1 MICRVNAAGRWGVLP
16 SRNLVHDFDKE
27 FDKLWSR
34 AYGVAYVVLGDR
46 GESEDV
52 AQETLARA
60 LVRWKKVSAYAEPWV
75 VRVAGNLAID
85 RVRRLSRAR
94 GLPAAADLPPL
105 DAQRVDLQRALL
117 TLSPKQR
124 DVVVLRYLV
133 DLPEAEVAETLGCSV
148 GTVKTHASRGL
159 AALRKSLEVTA

>member
-1 MICRVNAAGRWGVLP
+1 VDN
-16 SRNLVHDFDKE
+16 FDAE
-27 FDKLWSR
+27 FEHLWSR

-46 GESEDV
+46 GESEDI

-85 RVRRLSRAR
+85 RIRKRRRTGAF
-94 GLPAAADLPPL
+94 PAPDVPGV
-105 DAQRVDLQRALL
+105 DAQRVDLQRALIE
-117 TLSPKQR
+117 LSPKQR
-124 DVVVLRYLV
+124 EVVILRYLV

-159 AALRKSLEVTA
+159 AALRKSLEATA

>member
-1 MICRVNAAGRWGVLP
+1 VDN
-16 SRNLVHDFDKE
+16 FDAE
-27 FDKLWSR
+27 FEHLWSR

-85 RVRRLSRAR
+85 RVRKRQRTGAF
-94 GLPAAADLPPL
+94 PAEHVPGV
-105 DAQRVDLQRALL
+105 DAQRVDLQRALIA
-117 TLSPKQR
+117 LSPKQR
-124 DVVVLRYLV
+124 EVVILRYLV

-159 AALRKSLEVTA
+159 AALRKSLEATA

>member
-1 MICRVNAAGRWGVLP
+1 MRSLP
-16 SRNLVHDFDKE
+16 RDFVDDFDFDNE
-27 FDKLWSR
+27 FENLWSR

-46 GESEDV
+46 GESEDI

-60 LVRWKKVSAYAEPWV
+60 LVRWSKVAEYAGPWV

-85 RVRRLSRAR
+85 RVRKR
-94 GLPAAADLPPL
+94 GRTLAMETTDVPGL

-117 TLSPKQR
+117 ALSPKQR
-124 DVVVLRYLV
+124 EVVVLRYLV
-133 DLPEAEVAETLGCSV
+133 DLPEAEVAKAMQCSV

-159 AALRKSLEVTA
+159 ASLRRSLEVVA